1 MAPFRQQTY
10 SRSLFSSDKYSSF
23 TVYVDNL
30 PNGVGV
36 PWFHKFFSNFGVIMD
51 LYLPIRRSIR
61 TGNRFGFI
69 RYVSTNGAQQAVA
82 KGNGIWIGKKHLIV
96 ERALYDKFSPKEGYY
111 EVKGRSKPS
120 ARIEKQNQEHNGV
133 NLPQTK
139 EIEKRITLN
148 VQPVASEWLTR
159 SAVAKLKVFTTPDC
173 VQKAF
178 IDLNFKEVRVKSLG
192 GMNLIISF
200 QSKEDRLAAIRNS
213 LMTNWFS
220 FFKPWNGEVAGIS
233 RLIWLNCRGMPL
245 SVWNARTFKSIGAL
259 WGDFI
264 TLDGTTLKEES
275 YEVGRLLIATDC
287 NHKIDEWINITVKG
301 RNHKVRVWEEDCNEI
316 FCDST
321 IRDWVQK
328 QQLMSLIPQS
338 TTTYHDK
345 EKDKVWMKKLN
356 SGTAINLPSDPNNGS
371 KDGPSRIVEVEG
383 IKALMAPL
391 IISELPDKQD
401 KLVNQRVVG
410 TNLEDIQ
417 EEGEESNV
425 GETPDLGLINQAC
438 GPSLEIQTSEK
449 ATENV
454 VDSMGDFQKDSQPQ
468 TMNSND
474 LESQDA
480 SLLNGSY
487 KDDSRVVAN
496 SVEDSYVDEEEK
508 EEDSIICDVVI
519 LHKLYSEKVFSSIR
533 SLFHPILKVL
543 VAASMAGGLRG
554 NLHSKLGLSII
565 EAHSLG

>member
-10 SRSLFSSDKYSSF
+10 HRSLFSSDKYSSF

-36 PWFHKFFSNFGVIMD
+36 PWFHKIFSNFGVIMD

-82 KGNGIWIGKKHLIV
+82 KGNGIWIGKKLLIV
-96 ERALYDKFSPKEGYY
+96 ERALYDKLSPKEGYY

-120 ARIEKQNQEHNGV
+120 SRIEKQNQDHNGV

-178 IDLNFKEVRVKSLG
+178 IDLNFKVRVKSLG

-200 QSKEDRLAAIRNS
+200 QSKEDRLAAIRNP

-233 RLIWLNCRGMPL
+233 RLIWLNCR
-245 SVWNARTFKSIGAL
+245 
-259 WGDFI
+259 
-264 TLDGTTLKEES
+264 
-275 YEVGRLLIATDC
+275 DC

-301 RNHKVRVWEEDCNEI
+301 RNHKVRVWEEDCNDI

-338 TTTYHDK
+338 TTTYNDK

-356 SGTAINLPSDPNNGS
+356 SGTAINLPSDPNNGN
-371 KDGPSRIVEVEG
+371 KDGPSRIAEVEG

-401 KLVNQRVVG
+401 KLVNRRVVG

-425 GETPDLGLINQAC
+425 GETPDFGLINHAC
-438 GPSLEIQTSEK
+438 GSSLEIQTSER

-454 VDSMGDFQKDSQPQ
+454 VDSMGDFQKDCQPQ
-468 TMNSND
+468 TMNSNE

-480 SLLNGSY
+480 SLLNGSN

-496 SVEDSYVDEEEK
+496 SVDDSYVDEEEK
-508 EEDSIICDVVI
+508 EEDSIICGVVI
-519 LHKLYSEKVFSSIR
+519 LRKLYSEKVFSSIKWFGICFQAVISR
-533 SLFHPILKVL
+533 WCVVL
-543 VAASMAGGLRG
+543 SSSS
-554 NLHSKLGLSII
+554 NLVGALWML
-565 EAHSLG
+565 LN